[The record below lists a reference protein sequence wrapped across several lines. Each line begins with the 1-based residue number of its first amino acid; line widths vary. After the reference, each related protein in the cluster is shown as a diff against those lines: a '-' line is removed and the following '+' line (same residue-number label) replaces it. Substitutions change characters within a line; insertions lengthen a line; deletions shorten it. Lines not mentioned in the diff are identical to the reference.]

1 MKTTLRKFTFIFLT
15 LVQLIAPLVHAH
27 TGEKISNVGLHVPG
41 LELLG
46 IEQNGLRCQAI
57 DYDHGIM
64 VGIDAGIKDKK
75 VNAIAESDNDYY
87 VHQQSRDFNLARSP
101 SHTTILSPPSQRF
114 GRLIL
119 SSLIPRA
126 PPVQ

>member
-1 MKTTLRKFTFIFLT
+1 MKTMLRKFTFIFLT
-15 LVQLIAPLVHAH
+15 LLQLIAPLVHAH
-27 TGEKISNVGLHVPG
+27 TGEKISNAGLHVPG

-75 VNAIAESDNDYY
+75 VNAIAKSDNDHYLN
-87 VHQQSRDFNLARSP
+87 QQSRSFNLARSP
-101 SHTTILSPPSQRF
+101 FYTTIPSQPSQRI